1 MISQTTFKETL
12 HNLRRA
18 VWAFGLLISLAA
30 LPAFGQQVN
39 QLFYNNSGWADANL
53 NGSLTTSPT
62 GVAAFTTTPN
72 NSQHVFYISNTGDI
86 HQLYNVGG
94 GWTDQDLTAQTGGV
108 PANSNSNVVGFSN
121 QNFQYV
127 FYIGADFNIYELF
140 YDNSNWSYTNL
151 CTAYG
156 IPIGEGHQITAF
168 ATSDNS
174 LHVYYVDPDA
184 HVIQTYNVGNGWEF
198 QDLTAQTGGQQAQG
212 RYITGLSIGNLQYVY
227 YVDAEGDVH
236 ELYYNNVNWA
246 DEDITALAKAV
257 PSFGYPNSAL
267 SATLIPGTQKLRVYY
282 IGNNDHVIQL
292 ASTKN
297 KKWTAADL
305 TKKTKGPQA
314 NSANGVV
321 AFATTP
327 NNQMHVFYVV
337 GDHVY
342 QLFLPTP
349 ATKWSNTDL
358 TALTHG
364 GLADF
369 DAGMGGF
376 SVANEQYVYYV
387 AH

>member
-1 MISQTTFKETL
+1 MSYDPVRPARRPTSQL
-12 HNLRRA
+12 S
-18 VWAFGLLISLAA
+18 VLLITLSLMVLA
-30 LPAFGQQVN
+30 LQAQGQQVH

-53 NGSLTTSPT
+53 NGSLTSPYT
-62 GVAAFTTTPN
+62 GVGAFTTTPN
-72 NSQHVFYISNTGDI
+72 NDQHVFYISNTGDV

-108 PANSNSNVVGFSN
+108 PANGNSNVVGFSN

-127 FYIGADFNIYELF
+127 FYIGADFNVYELF
-140 YDNSNWSYTNL
+140 YNNSGWSYTNL
-151 CTAYG
+151 CVAYG
-156 IPIGEGHQITAF
+156 IPIAEGHQITAF

-198 QDLTAQTGGQQAQG
+198 QDLTAQTGGPQSQG
-212 RYITGLSIGNLQYVY
+212 RYLTGLSIGNLQYVY
-227 YVDAEGDVH
+227 YVDSEGDVH
-236 ELYYNNVNWA
+236 ELYYNNVKWA

-257 PSFGYPNSAL
+257 PSFLYPNSAL

-282 IGNNDHVIQL
+282 IGTNDHVIQL
-292 ASTKN
+292 SSTKN

-337 GDHVY
+337 ADHVY

-349 ATKWSNTDL
+349 ATKWSNSDL

-364 GLADF
+364 GLADYT
-369 DAGMGGF
+369 AALAGF
-376 SVANEQYVYYV
+376 SIANEQYVYYV